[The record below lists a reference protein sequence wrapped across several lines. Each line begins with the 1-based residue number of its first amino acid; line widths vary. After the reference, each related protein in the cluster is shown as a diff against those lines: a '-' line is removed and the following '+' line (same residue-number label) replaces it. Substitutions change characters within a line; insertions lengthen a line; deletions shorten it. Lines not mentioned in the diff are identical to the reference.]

1 MKCPYCNKE
10 LGEKNECVT
19 SWCYAFKKVFPRYD
33 IKENNVE
40 KENTNVIKNTSVKNN
55 INIENSDSTKNIT
68 NKDINENIQKDTAT
82 QKSNNT
88 AIYIM
93 LVIVA
98 ALIICYI
105 FL

>member
-10 LGEKNECVT
+10 LGEKNDCVT

-33 IKENNVE
+33 TEENNIP
-40 KENTNVIKNTSVKNN
+40 KENTSVKNN
-55 INIENSDSTKNIT
+55 ISVETSDSTKNT
-68 NKDINENIQKDTAT
+68 NKKHVDENIQKDTPT
-82 QKSNNT
+82 KDSNNT

-93 LVIVA
+93 LGIVA
-98 ALIICYI
+98 VLIIGYV

>member
-33 IKENNVE
+33 IEENNVS
-40 KENTNVIKNTSVKNN
+40 KKDSNVIKNTNVKNN
-55 INIENSDSTKNIT
+55 ISVENSDSTKNT
-68 NKDINENIQKDTAT
+68 NKKHVDENIQKDIPT
-82 QKSNNT
+82 KNSNNT

-98 ALIICYI
+98 ALIIGYI